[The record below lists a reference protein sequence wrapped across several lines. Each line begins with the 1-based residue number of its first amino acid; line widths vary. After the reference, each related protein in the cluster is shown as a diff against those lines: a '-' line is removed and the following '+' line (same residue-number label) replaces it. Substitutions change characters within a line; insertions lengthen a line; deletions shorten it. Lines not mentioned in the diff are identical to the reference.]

1 MRWTSQASA
10 CLVAVALVGCNGAR
24 NNRTDGTAGS
34 GAETGSMSDTAG
46 MPGGSGTG
54 GMSADTGRSGMTG
67 SDTSRSGM
75 STSDTGQGG
84 SMRQSGTTGSGMSS
98 DTGSGGA
105 RMGSDS
111 AKGNQTKSGVTDTKT
126 GKSTLGPG
134 VTKTRPDQGQP
145 VTSKGD
151 TINQGMDSTQR

>member
-46 MPGGSGTG
+46 MPGASGTN
-54 GMSADTGRSGMTG
+54 GMSADTGRSGMG
-67 SDTSRSGM
+67 
-75 STSDTGQGG
+75 TSDTAQGG

-98 DTGSGGA
+98 DTGSGAA
-105 RMGSDS
+105 RMRSDS